1 MPASANLT
9 AIEKTFVGIALLKKK
24 ESIPVGSVKEKYYLS
39 VHKKIIS
46 SISEMAGNDPVQLA
60 KMIEYLLD
68 EVVHAIG
75 EWQIS
80 IPAKDWSAA
89 KRTLHREKV
98 MIKSIGITGF
108 DGLIREIE
116 DDGFAKTE
124 SEMTLMFS
132 QLIDLFQ
139 NLRDRFKK

>member
-1 MPASANLT
+1 
-9 AIEKTFVGIALLKKK
+9 
-24 ESIPVGSVKEKYYLS
+24 
-39 VHKKIIS
+39 
-46 SISEMAGNDPVQLA
+46 MAGNNPVQLA
-60 KMIEYLLD
+60 KMLEHLLD

-80 IPAKDWSAA
+80 IPAKDCSAA

-98 MIKSIGITGF
+98 MIKSIGITGY

-132 QLIDLFQ
+132 QIINLFQ